1 MKVSFLRKITA
12 FALFAVLLCAA
23 AFSFAGNAKDFPS
36 PANPPRL
43 VNDFAGLMTPGQ
55 QDELETQ
62 LVAYDKSSSVQ
73 IAIVTVKSIGEYEI
87 SQYAA
92 ELFTR
97 WGIGHKDKDNGVLVF
112 ASSEDRKMW
121 IITGNG
127 INAVLPDAL
136 CGRIVRNEMVPEF
149 KAGNYYSGFQKA
161 VNAIVAASKG
171 EYKNDAPPED
181 SPGAGAFPVLFV
193 IIAVVIA
200 IMIFSR
206 RGGGGGT
213 GGGDYM
219 SRRGSDFVTGA
230 ILGSILSGGRGGGGW
245 GSGGGSSGGGG
256 GFGGFGGGS
265 TDGGGAGGSW

>member
-12 FALFAVLLCAA
+12 FALFAALLCAGA
-23 AFSFAGNAKDFPS
+23 YAFADNAKDFPN
-36 PANPPRL
+36 PGNPPRL
-43 VNDFAGLMTPGQ
+43 VNDFAGLMSPGQ
-55 QDELETQ
+55 QDELETK

-73 IAIVTVKSIGEYEI
+73 IAIVTVKSIGDYEI

-149 KAGNYYSGFQKA
+149 KTGNYYNGFQKA
-161 VNAIVAASKG
+161 VDAIVAASKG
-171 EYKNDAPPED
+171 EYKNDAPQED
-181 SPGAGAFPVLFV
+181 GQGAGAFPILFV

-200 IMIFSR
+200 IMIFSK

-213 GGGDYM
+213 GGFM
-219 SRRGSDFVTGA
+219 SGRGSDFVTGA

-256 GFGGFGGGS
+256 GGFGGFGGGS